1 MIRTLIAAAVGA
13 AALAGG
19 QYYATGTVPFLEAP
33 QPVTVAQAAPA
44 PPSAPQAVPTAAGD
58 GSAVVLSCT
67 PQRAAQAPAQ
77 AVKAQEQTG
86 TGALDANTATAAQF
100 DALPARGITP
110 EVAQAIVD
118 YRSAH
123 GRFTSVA
130 ELYSVKGI
138 GPATERQLPGL
149 VHV

>member
-19 QYYATGTVPFLEAP
+19 SYYATGAAPFLDAP
-33 QPVTVAQAAPA
+33 QPVQVAQAAPA
-44 PPSAPQAVPTAAGD
+44 APSAPQGVPTAAGD
-58 GSAVVLSCT
+58 GSAVVLSCE
-67 PQRAAQAPAQ
+67 PQRAAQGPAQ
-77 AVKAQEQTG
+77 AVKAQEQAG

-100 DALPARGITP
+100 DALPARAITP

-118 YRSAH
+118 YRTAH

-130 ELYSVKGI
+130 ELDKVTGI
-138 GPATERQLPGL
+138 GAATMARLPGL

>member
-19 QYYATGTVPFLEAP
+19 SYYATGAVPFLDAP

-44 PPSAPQAVPTAAGD
+44 APSAPQAVPTAAGD

-67 PQRAAQAPAQ
+67 PQRAAQAPVQ
-77 AVKAQEQTG
+77 AVKAQELAQGG
-86 TGALDANTATAAQF
+86 TDLNAATAAEL
-100 DALPARGITP
+100 DALPVTGLGAKRAKHVV
-110 EVAQAIVD
+110 E
-118 YRSAH
+118 YRTAH
-123 GRFTSVA
+123 GRFASSA
-130 ELYSVKGI
+130 ELRSVPGL
-138 GPATERQLPGL
+138 PAEVADQLAAL

>member
-1 MIRTLIAAAVGA
+1 VIRTLIAAAVGA

-19 QYYATGTVPFLEAP
+19 QYYATGAVPFLDAP

-67 PQRAAQAPAQ
+67 PQRAAQAPVQ

-100 DALPARGITP
+100 DALPARAITP

-118 YRSAH
+118 YRTAH
-123 GRFTSVA
+123 GPFTSVA
-130 ELYSVKGI
+130 ELDKVTGI
-138 GPATERQLPGL
+138 GAATMARLPGL

>member
-1 MIRTLIAAAVGA
+1 VIRTLIAAAVGA
-13 AALAGG
+13 GVALGG
-19 QYYATGTVPFLEAP
+19 QYYATGAVPFLDAP
-33 QPVTVAQAAPA
+33 QPVAVAQAAAA

-100 DALPARGITP
+100 DALPARAITP

-118 YRSAH
+118 YRSTH

-130 ELYSVKGI
+130 ELNSVKGI